1 MQRVK
6 DFVAASAT
14 VELEWL
20 SVPHDRFHH
29 VNTPE
34 DLAEAA
40 AVLHA
45 RQT

>member
-6 DFVAASAT
+6 DFVGASAT

-20 SVPHDRFHH
+20 SVPHDPFHH

-34 DLAEAA
+34 DFVEAA

-45 RQT
+45 RRT